1 MSQMNHQDP
10 GFEASLLSLKPR
22 PSTVDRDALM
32 FAAGRAAAESELSR
46 QRRFLLAGTA
56 AGWLAAIA
64 VGGAWLGDTSTSPS
78 ANDSESVA
86 AIPSASPAAVI
97 HAESGHDAPSIPAV
111 PPRGSVTQR
120 TGAVP
125 TGLLPDWS
133 LERGQFL
140 TIRGFRSSGVAEPAV
155 AATDHPPHA
164 SAEPGTTVLDF
175 RRRWSDEFDRDL

>member
-1 MSQMNHQDP
+1 MNRQDP
-10 GFEASLLSLKPR
+10 GFEASLISLKPR

-32 FAAGRAAAESELSR
+32 FAAGRAAAESEQTR

-64 VGGAWLGDTSTSPS
+64 VGGAWLGGKSTAPFP
-78 ANDSESVA
+78 NDGVNVV
-86 AIPSASPAAVI
+86 ASPTGSPPARI
-97 HAESGHDAPSIPAV
+97 HAESGNDSPTIPAV
-111 PPRGSVTQR
+111 PTRGSVTQR
-120 TGAVP
+120 TGIVP

-155 AATDHPPHA
+155 AATDSPHA
-164 SAEPGTTVLDF
+164 STEPGTTVLDF

>member
-1 MSQMNHQDP
+1 MSQMNRQDP

-22 PSTVDRDALM
+22 PSTVDRDTLM
-32 FAAGRAAAESELSR
+32 FAAGRAAAESEQTR

-64 VGGAWLGDTSTSPS
+64 VGGAWLGDTSTPPFPGNG
-78 ANDSESVA
+78 ASVTA
-86 AIPSASPAAVI
+86 VPAASPTAVTRTDT
-97 HAESGHDAPSIPAV
+97 GHDSPAIPAV
-111 PPRGSVTQR
+111 PTHAAVMQR

-125 TGLLPDWS
+125 TSLLPDWS

-140 TIRGFRSSGVAEPAV
+140 TIRGFRSAGIAEPAV
-155 AATDHPPHA
+155 AATDLRPHA

>member
-1 MSQMNHQDP
+1 MSQMNEHDS

-22 PSTVDRDALM
+22 ASTVDRDALM
-32 FAAGRAAAESELSR
+32 FAAGRAAAHTEQSR

-56 AGWLAAIA
+56 AGWLVAIA
-64 VGGAWLGDTSTSPS
+64 VGGAWLGDTSTAKSPPGGS
-78 ANDSESVA
+78 DLA
-86 AIPSASPAAVI
+86 AIPTGSPPAVI
-97 HAESGHDAPSIPAV
+97 HAESGNDSPTVPAV
-111 PPRGSVTQR
+111 PMRGSVMQR

-155 AATDHPPHA
+155 AATDPPHA